1 MTAITLEFAQN
12 VNEDNYTVVL
22 EPVRAAIAHTETYA
36 EYCAA
41 LQPFT
46 RHQRLLMALDA
57 YTQELDGGHVMFFG
71 SPMGVMWQDVQEA
84 LQLLGDARFISIY
97 ADALALFDGTPSF
110 DDEERD
116 AQLSAHENEA
126 GDVEALEPL
135 DEAFYEIDAELYPQI
150 ARFIREH
157 APDFIYPR

>member
-1 MTAITLEFAQN
+1 MTPITLEIAQN
-12 VNEDNYTVVL
+12 VSEDDYAVVL

-36 EYCAA
+36 DYCAA

-71 SPMGVMWQDVQEA
+71 SSMGVMWQDVQEA
-84 LQLLGDARFISIY
+84 LQLLGDARFIRIY
-97 ADALALFDGTPSF
+97 ADALTLFDGAPSF
-110 DDEERD
+110 DDQKRD

-126 GDVEALEPL
+126 GDIEALEPL
-135 DEAFYEIDAELYPQI
+135 DEAFYEIDAELYPQM
-150 ARFIREH
+150 ARFIREY
-157 APDFIYPR
+157 AADFVYPR

>member
-1 MTAITLEFAQN
+1 
-12 VNEDNYTVVL
+12 
-22 EPVRAAIAHTETYA
+22 
-36 EYCAA
+36 
-41 LQPFT
+41 
-46 RHQRLLMALDA
+46 
-57 YTQELDGGHVMFFG
+57 
-71 SPMGVMWQDVQEA
+71 MGVMWQDVQEA

-116 AQLSAHENEA
+116 VQLSAHENEA

-135 DEAFYEIDAELYPQI
+135 DEAFYAIDAELYPQI